1 MKAKSSAE
9 AIAGQSE
16 AATMAEAVRRG
27 EVGPAA
33 RLMRD
38 LDDEIP
44 GARDCLR
51 ALFPYTGRAHLIGI
65 TGAPGAGKSTLTDQL
80 VAAYREQGK
89 TVGVVAIDPSSPFG
103 GGAIL
108 GDRIRMQRHSTDS
121 GVFVRSLATRGHLG
135 GLSRSTGDIV
145 DVMDASGKDV
155 IIIETVGVGQDELD
169 VMRMAHTT
177 VVIQVPG
184 LGDDIQAIKAGIL
197 EIANVFVVNKADLDG
212 ADTLVRQLSAMLHA
226 RAPREGMP
234 SPEIVKT
241 DASRGSGIDQL
252 VAAIDRHR
260 EMERAG
266 AWAERENHRLE
277 RRFLEHLRDAL
288 YERGRAR
295 LVRMSCYDEFAKAVA
310 SRAVDPH
317 SAAAEAASK
326 ILGEDREQ
334 RETRK

>member
-1 MKAKSSAE
+1 MDREDRAALMAE
-9 AIAGQSE
+9 AI
-16 AATMAEAVRRG
+16 RRG

-38 LDDEIP
+38 LDDEIA

-51 ALFPYTGRAHLIGI
+51 ALFPYTGRAHVIGI

-80 VAAYREQGK
+80 VAAYRQRGS

-108 GDRIRMQRHSTDS
+108 GDRIRMQRHSTDP

-135 GLSRSTGDIV
+135 GLSRSTGDVV

-155 IIIETVGVGQDELD
+155 IIVETVGVGQDELD

-197 EIANVFVVNKADLDG
+197 EIANVFVVNKADLEG
-212 ADTLVRQLSAMLHA
+212 ADTLVRQLSAMLNA
-226 RAPREGMP
+226 RTPRDGMSP
-234 SPEIVKT
+234 PEIVKT

-252 VAAIDRHR
+252 MTAIDRHR
-260 EMERAG
+260 DKVRG
-266 AWAERENHRLE
+266 DDWAKRESSRLE
-277 RRFLEHLRDAL
+277 RRFHEHLRDAL

-295 LVRMSCYDEFAKAVA
+295 LIHMSSYEELKRALS
-310 SRAVDPH
+310 SRAIDPYT
-317 SAAAEAASK
+317 AANEAASMV
-326 ILGEDREQ
+326 LGKGGEHWEGP
-334 RETRK
+334 K

>member
-1 MKAKSSAE
+1 MKAKSPAE
-9 AIAGQSE
+9 AIDRQGW
-16 AATMAEAVRRG
+16 AASVAEAVRRG

-51 ALFPYTGRAHLIGI
+51 ALFPYTGRAHVIGI

-80 VAAYREQGK
+80 VAAYRERGK

-108 GDRIRMQRHSTDS
+108 GDRIRMQRHSTDP

-135 GLSRSTGDIV
+135 GLSRSTGDVV
-145 DVMDASGKDV
+145 DVMDAAGKDV

-169 VMRMAHTT
+169 VMRIAHTT

-212 ADTLVRQLSAMLHA
+212 ADTLVHQLSAMLHA
-226 RAPREGMP
+226 RAPREGMSP
-234 SPEIVKT
+234 PEIIKT
-241 DASRGSGIDQL
+241 DASRGNGMGQL
-252 VAAIDRHR
+252 MAAIDRHR
-260 EMERAG
+260 EKVRG
-266 AWAERENHRLE
+266 DDWATRENRRLE
-277 RRFLEHLRDAL
+277 RRFLEHLRDVL

-295 LVRMSCYDEFAKAVA
+295 LVRTSYYDKLMSALA
-310 SRAVDPH
+310 SRAVDPYT
-317 SAAAEAASK
+317 AADEAASK
-326 ILGEDREQ
+326 VLGEDRE
-334 RETRK
+334 RWKTCK